1 MANLETFRDWIFSR
15 KNTLSTFRNDCV
27 SISFHRDPK
36 LELLKVAS
44 NPGRLFFGCI
54 FCWVMKNPTPNRD
67 SQVTM
72 APHGLLPTRP
82 PHEVPTFE
90 AHLLYLGSWP
100 ETNQW
105 LITMVSFFV
114 SPLFRIGLW
123 LSPFQMAFKFMAKKM
138 GGTDIYIRY
147 LGFFLKYPPTCWL
160 VTTRMTTYI
169 FSFRKSRSLNWHHL
183 PGLHPGWGGVSKVY
197 SCWNRMKVGWNVNQN
212 RPRLMIYLQSY

>member
-36 LELLKVAS
+36 LELLKVVS

-138 GGTDIYIRY
+138 GGTDI
-147 LGFFLKYPPTCWL
+147 TCQDCIL
-160 VTTRMTTYI
+160 V
-169 FSFRKSRSLNWHHL
+169 
-183 PGLHPGWGGVSKVY
+183 GGGVSKVY

-212 RPRLMIYLQSY
+212 RPGLRV